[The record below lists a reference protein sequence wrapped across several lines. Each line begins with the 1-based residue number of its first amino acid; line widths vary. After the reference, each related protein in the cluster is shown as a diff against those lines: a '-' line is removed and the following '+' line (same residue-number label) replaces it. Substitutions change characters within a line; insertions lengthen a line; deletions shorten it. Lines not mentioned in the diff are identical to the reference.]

1 MKSEVTIPKEWD
13 DIVFENRNKEYGAYL
28 IRKLYSRNV
37 LVSLG
42 ITLLTVVFVIA
53 YPAIAKMIRD
63 ANPEPVKEVIHS
75 TVNLDQ
81 PPPIMPNQPPPPKV
95 EVPPPVKTIIKFL
108 PPKVVDKE
116 PEVEEEMP
124 TIEEIK
130 VVDTG
135 PETQEGTGDVVFTEP
150 VKEAAGEDPNQI
162 FLVVEQP
169 PEFPG
174 GNQALMTFIAKNM
187 RYPAQAR
194 RMQIEGQVYV
204 SFVVDADGRIND
216 IQVIKGIG
224 AGCDEEA
231 KRVVGLLPPWKPGKQ
246 RGRPVRVKFTL
257 PLKFKLS

>member
-1 MKSEVTIPKEWD
+1 MKNEAAVPKEWD

-28 IRKLYSRNV
+28 LRKLYSRNV
-37 LVSLG
+37 VVSLG
-42 ITLLTVVFVIA
+42 ITLLAIVFVVA
-53 YPAIAKMIRD
+53 YPVIARLIRE
-63 ANPEPVKEVIHS
+63 ANPEPVKEIIHS

-116 PEVEEEMP
+116 PEVQEEMP

-150 VKEAAGEDPNQI
+150 VKADTGEDPNQI

-174 GNQALMTFIAKNM
+174 GMQALYTYLNKTM

-194 RMQIEGQVYV
+194 RMGIEGSVYV
-204 SFVVDADGRIND
+204 SFVVDAEGKIND
-216 IQVIKGIG
+216 VQVIKGIG

-231 KRVVGLLPPWKPGKQ
+231 KRVVSLLPPWKPGKQ
-246 RGRPVRVKFTL
+246 RGRPVKVRFTL
-257 PLKFKLS
+257 PIKFKLG